1 MRRSYS
7 ASPWER
13 FTGGG
18 QHQFANFNPEH
29 NDDTLSVAEA
39 FRHSVN
45 LVFVRLMRDIVRY
58 HTAVPPPFARE
69 LLDDPRHLDRAGYLE
84 RFADREGR
92 AFLSQFYDELNA
104 RRRGALAKLVR
115 RCGRVP
121 TGSP

>member
-7 ASPWER
+7 GSPMGTPSR
-13 FTGGG
+13 GG

-58 HTAVPPPFARE
+58 YTAV
-69 LLDDPRHLDRAGYLE
+69 HLPSRATCSTTRGTARAGYLE

-104 RRRGALAKLVR
+104 SAPRARWR
-115 RCGRVP
+115 
-121 TGSP
+121 SW